1 MFGRGITVRRFI
13 SNYHAGLPWYQCG
26 PKSARNG
33 AMVRIAP
40 VLVPHLRTGS
50 VDLWVDAANGNDA
63 ADGRTRATAFRTIQ
77 KAADL
82 AKEKTGVFIGAYC
95 VNPATGEILG
105 IEVIPGVEISSFDGK
120 SELHILGYCVRWQ
133 DAAFNQRLATLRE
146 SRHRRNPL
154 IIERL
159 REAGL
164 DVTYEEVRA
173 LAGTESV
180 GRPHI
185 AQLLMQKKYVT
196 SAKEAFDRYLAEGR
210 LAYVARELPT
220 PAEAISWI
228 REAKGVAVLAHPT
241 WVKESSEGLR
251 TCVTTLKEAG
261 LGGIEVHYSTHS
273 KSQTAGYLDLAHRL
287 DLLIT
292 GGSDFHG
299 PGEAENVELGRVAR
313 LPADLL
319 PVWHRFV

>member
-1 MFGRGITVRRFI
+1 M
-13 SNYHAGLPWYQCG
+13 S
-26 PKSARNG
+26 
-33 AMVRIAP
+33 RIDLHLHTTHSDGSLRP
-40 VLVPHLRTGS
+40 SEVLT
-50 VDLWVDAANGNDA
+50 
-63 ADGRTRATAFRTIQ
+63 
-77 KAADL
+77 L
-82 AKEKTGVFIGAYC
+82 AKQANVSTLAITDHDITTGIPEAM
-95 VNPATGEILG
+95 ATGDVLG

-133 DAAFNQRLATLRE
+133 DVAFNQRLAKLRE

-164 DVTYEEVRA
+164 DITYEEVRA
-173 LAGTESV
+173 RAGTESV

-210 LAYVARELPT
+210 PAYVARELPA
-220 PAEAISWI
+220 PAEAINWI

-241 WVKESSEGLR
+241 WVKESGEGLR
-251 TCVTTLKEAG
+251 ACVTALKEAG

-273 KSQTAGYLDLAHRL
+273 KSQTASYLDLAQRL

-299 PGEAENVELGRVAR
+299 LTKPDIEVGSGRGDLKVNPRLLAPLKEAAAR
-313 LPADLL
+313 L
-319 PVWHRFV
+319 

>member
-1 MFGRGITVRRFI
+1 MSRIDLHLHTTHSDGSLRPSDVLALARQANVSALAITDHDITTGI
-13 SNYHAGLPWYQCG
+13 PE
-26 PKSARNG
+26 
-33 AMVRIAP
+33 AM
-40 VLVPHLRTGS
+40 
-50 VDLWVDAANGNDA
+50 
-63 ADGRTRATAFRTIQ
+63 
-77 KAADL
+77 
-82 AKEKTGVFIGAYC
+82 
-95 VNPATGEILG
+95 ATGEILG

-241 WVKESSEGLR
+241 WVKESGEGLR

-299 PGEAENVELGRVAR
+299 LTKPDIEVGSGRGDLQVNPRLLAPLKEAAAR
-313 LPADLL
+313 I
-319 PVWHRFV
+319 